1 MLQEISNMLN
11 LLKDYEDFSGNI
23 DLAASGTFRKTI
35 ESIENNATPATTKM
49 L

>member
-11 LLKDYEDFSGNI
+11 LPNDYEDFSGDI
-23 DLAASGTFRKTI
+23 DLTASGTFRETI
-35 ESIENNATPATTKM
+35 ESIENNATLSTTKM